1 MKLFL
6 PLFPIIACCSC
17 SDTFINHKLNYEKI
31 GSCNNEASAVKI
43 MSNIAGERYEF
54 VSCLNDNFDGK
65 NYLVER
71 KGDSI
76 VVSFPKDG
84 TAKAAFKLT
93 LDIDAKPAYHHII
106 LDGTD
111 IPIAQQ

>member
-1 MKLFL
+1 MKYILTIL
-6 PLFPIIACCSC
+6 TTIALSSC
-17 SDTFINHKLNYEKI
+17 SDAFINHSLKYEKQ
-31 GSCNNEASAVKI
+31 GACNNEQVPVKI
-43 MSNIAGERYEF
+43 IANISGERYEF
-54 VSCLNDNFDGK
+54 VSCLDDNFDGK

-76 VVSFPKDG
+76 VVSFPN
-84 TAKAAFKLT
+84 TAEIKSSFKLT

-106 LDGTD
+106 LDGID